1 MQTLVEE
8 KVVNKGTTKS
18 HARAVGGKIALCGDF
33 SKVSA
38 KSIVNTSQA
47 LRIVTCP
54 ECLMKLESY

>member
-8 KVVNKGTTKS
+8 KVVNKGTIKC
-18 HARAVGGKIALCGDF
+18 HARVVGGKIALCGDF

-38 KSIVNTSQA
+38 KSTVSASQA
-47 LRIVTCP
+47 LRIVTCS